1 MLTGSSLEAEDL
13 RWGWVLVGFAVGCGA
28 VLALTPLY
36 LVLAAAAVGL
46 IGLGVFRL
54 AGHRT
59 AGGARLASLGL
70 GALLPAAVVAAV
82 VGVDSF

>member
-59 AGGARLASLGL
+59 AGARLASLGL

>member
-46 IGLGVFRL
+46 IGLGVFHL

-59 AGGARLASLGL
+59 AGARLASLGL

>member
-13 RWGWVLVGFAVGCGA
+13 RWGWVLVGFAIGCGA
-28 VLALTPLY
+28 VLALTPFH

-46 IGLGVFRL
+46 IGLGVFHL

-59 AGGARLASLGL
+59 AGARLASAGL

-82 VGVDSF
+82 VGVNSF